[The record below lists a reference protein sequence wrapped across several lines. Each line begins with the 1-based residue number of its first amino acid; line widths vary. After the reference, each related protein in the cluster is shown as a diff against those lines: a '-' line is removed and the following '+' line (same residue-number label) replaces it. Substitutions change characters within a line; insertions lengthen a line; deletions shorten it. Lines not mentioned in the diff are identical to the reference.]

1 LGRFV
6 VHFQLLIFVLR
17 PNPQAEQTLCF
28 AWKDN
33 FPHLRQVMWLWCC
46 RLPIDGVPF
55 DILIHPDYST
65 EGEI

>member
-28 AWKDN
+28 AWKES
-33 FPHLRQVMWLWCC
+33 FPHLRQVM
-46 RLPIDGVPF
+46 
-55 DILIHPDYST
+55 
-65 EGEI
+65 